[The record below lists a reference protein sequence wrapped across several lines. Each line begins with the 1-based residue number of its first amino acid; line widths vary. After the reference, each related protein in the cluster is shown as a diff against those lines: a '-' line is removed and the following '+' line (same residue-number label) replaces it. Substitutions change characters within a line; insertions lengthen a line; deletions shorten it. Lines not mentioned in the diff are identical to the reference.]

1 MSRLAEL
8 GLSAYEEQCY
18 RALLA
23 RGPVTARGASDA
35 SGVPM
40 GRVYDVLNGLAA
52 RDLVETRPG
61 EPTRYAAVDPETA
74 ADRLLAERKRELAE
88 QTDRYERLAD
98 ELGEELAAVP
108 PTESRFWTAQLG
120 SETAVSLTRQ
130 AFANA
135 DDEVRSAMSRP
146 YAGAPWERY
155 EAELAAFDET
165 LPADRS
171 VRVLVAPAVLDAVP
185 AAVRA
190 AYREREDVS
199 VRVTPALSVTVDL
212 VDADRVYF
220 HVPHPLDDGE
230 RLGAVELR
238 DDALVARL
246 GERFER
252 AWDDAEELPASR

>member
-23 RGPVTARGASDA
+23 RGPATARGVSDA

-52 RDLVETRPG
+52 RDLVETRRG
-61 EPTRYAAVDPETA
+61 EPRQYRAVDPEAA

-98 ELGEELAAVP
+98 ELAAELAAVP
-108 PTESRFWTAQLG
+108 PTESRFWTAPLG

-130 AFANA
+130 VFEDAS
-135 DDEVRSAMSRP
+135 DEVRSAMSHP
-146 YAGAPWERY
+146 YVGAPWERY
-155 EAELAAFDET
+155 DTEMAAFDET
-165 LPADRS
+165 LPAAQS
-171 VRVLVAPAVLDAVP
+171 VRVLVAAPVLDSIP
-185 AAVRA
+185 EGVRD
-190 AYREREDVS
+190 AYLDRDDVS
-199 VRVTPALSVTVDL
+199 LRVTADLSVTFDL
-212 VDADRVYF
+212 VDGDRVYV

-238 DDALVARL
+238 DEALLARL
-246 GERFER
+246 DDRFER
-252 AWDDAEELPASR
+252 AWEHADPLSASR